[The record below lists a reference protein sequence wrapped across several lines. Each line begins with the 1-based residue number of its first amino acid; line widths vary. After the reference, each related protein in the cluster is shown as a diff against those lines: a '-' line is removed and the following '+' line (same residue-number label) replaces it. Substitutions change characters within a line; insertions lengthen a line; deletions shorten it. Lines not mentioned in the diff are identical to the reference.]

1 MIYALLENKITTMH
15 PSGTSGLLSLAVL
28 SLSTTLLEVRTKGTG
43 YKSCVSAQ
51 DPKTPE
57 ALYWL
62 IRASQIR
69 TGAGMISQLTKMLTL
84 TI

>member
-43 YKSCVSAQ
+43 YKSCVSAP
-51 DPKTPE
+51 DPKTPD
-57 ALYWL
+57 AFD
-62 IRASQIR
+62 
-69 TGAGMISQLTKMLTL
+69 
-84 TI
+84 